1 MRFNPRDFPKMTGL
15 FFCINGDVPVESAS
29 KVVMRDWKIWA
40 DGPKVMNAADIDGYL
55 AKLGLTRDDV
65 GSGGRVAAFMR
76 RRIPHVASYWDD
88 PRFDSIRGGLIRL
101 AYQHPE
107 LRPQLIPLLSK

>member
-1 MRFNPRDFPKMTGL
+1 MSGL
-15 FFCINGDVPVESAS
+15 FFCVNGDVPVEGAS
-29 KVVMRDWKIWA
+29 KVIMRDWKVWA
-40 DGPKVMNAADIDGYL
+40 DGPRMMSEKDVDHRL
-55 AKLGLTRDDV
+55 SELGLTRADV
-65 GSGGRVAAFMR
+65 GSGGRVASFMR

-107 LRPQLIPLLSK
+107 LRPALIPVLSR